1 MKTKLLALAAIFA
14 GTIAASAAP
23 LVATTAVHSKPDEK
37 SPTLTVLKAGTEP
50 VTPTGISYAAPS
62 GWMAVELAGPHTGYV
77 QNKDL
82 TKSLDV
88 TPGASIYLTPKVD
101 ANVLAIAEKDDKSV
115 IDGVLGKW
123 SRISLEKKLVGYIK
137 VPSAPGVYPAQTA
150 APAPV
155 ISTAPEPT
163 PSPITPAPT
172 ANSSPIITAA
182 PIVTP
187 APVTPPPAAA
197 TAPVRTPAATPT
209 AVPSPAPS
217 PAPTRVAAP
226 TDLPAIATAP
236 AVPEQSTPTP
246 ATGDTRAPVAPGRAA
261 PMTTNRDD
269 SSASLPRSFQGKF
282 VSTRR
287 PLAPRHPYD
296 WALNDDTGKRYAL
309 LDVSKLLQTEQIEKY
324 TDRMVVVYGSA
335 KPSPNGRDI
344 LIQVESLQLK

>member
-1 MKTKLLALAAIFA
+1 MKTKLLALAAFLT
-14 GTIAASAAP
+14 GVTAALAAP
-23 LVATTAVHSKPDEK
+23 LTATTAVHSKPDEK

-50 VTPTGISYAAPS
+50 VTPSGISYAAPS

-88 TPGASIYLTPKVD
+88 APGAPIYLTPKVD
-101 ANVLAIAEKDDKSV
+101 GNVLTIAEKDDKAV

-137 VPSAPGVYPAQTA
+137 VAGAPASTQSPAASAPMILPASEP
-150 APAPV
+150 APAAV
-155 ISTAPEPT
+155 
-163 PSPITPAPT
+163 ITPAP
-172 ANSSPIITAA
+172 A
-182 PIVTP
+182 VTP
-187 APVTPPPAAA
+187 APVIAPAPIVAA
-197 TAPVRTPAATPT
+197 PAHTPATTP
-209 AVPSPAPS
+209 ASSSPAPAPMAP
-217 PAPTRVAAP
+217 PA
-226 TDLPAIATAP
+226 DLPAIATAP
-236 AVPEQSTPTP
+236 AVPAQPTTTAATP
-246 ATGDTRAPVAPGRAA
+246 DTRTPVAPGRAA
-261 PMTTNRDD
+261 PMVSNRDGG
-269 SSASLPRSFQGKF
+269 SAALPRSFQGKF

-296 WALNDDTGKRYAL
+296 WALNDESGKRYAL

-324 TDRMVVVYGSA
+324 MDRMVVVYGMA